1 MAVYEYTARD
11 GNGNKFVGVYH
22 DVHSVA
28 VLREELAKMGNTL
41 LKARR
46 SKPEAEKR
54 QKIKQVE
61 VVSFV
66 YKLAGMCSAGLPVT
80 RSIETVEQQTENR
93 VFKHIL
99 SDIRQ
104 NIETGSTLRD
114 AFEKHK
120 NIFSN
125 FFIGMLEAG
134 ESGGKLAQTLEMSA
148 NYMEKQADLKRKVK
162 SAFAYPLVVGIMCI
176 AVVTA
181 LVIFVIPVFSKLYR
195 QLHVELPGPTQVL
208 VSLSVMV
215 RQWWWL
221 VLLLI
226 AGAVFL
232 SRRLS
237 KVPHLKARWDFF
249 KLNMPVFAKLNRM
262 VVVSRFMRTF
272 VMLASAGISFIKA
285 LDVANVVAN
294 NSKISEITGQLQ
306 KSIEEGNPLAES
318 LRRHDIFPPI
328 ITQMVAS
335 GEEAAN
341 LPEMLN
347 KGLDF
352 LDKDIDRTV
361 KALLVKLEPA
371 LTLIMGIIVGFILMG
386 VYLPMFDY
394 MSRVE

>member
-181 LVIFVIPVFSKLYR
+181 LVIFVIPVFSKLYFLMIR
-195 QLHVELPGPTQVL
+195 RPPRSTQVL

-294 NSKISEITGQLQ
+294 NSKISGITGQLQ
-306 KSIEEGNPLAES
+306 RSIEEGNPLAES

-335 GEEAAN
+335 GEEAGK